1 MGPPFYALFPHGSA
15 REPGLLLVSTSGE
28 IRLWDSIG
36 IGLAGGEQYTTA
48 QLELG
53 SSEVTNLIRADVSQY
68 AFTRVY
74 LLLHKPQTFI
84 VSTSSGLLFRLILAS
99 TAGKQYLTHHAFAR
113 PALAMSFSR
122 LLPSIFS
129 TPSSSL
135 ESGNVNSV
143 ALGPKTL
150 SGGREVWALVDTRL
164 QKWDMKLEGWE
175 DLLLDEDVLNVVR
188 RALRTH
194 LPGVEGDNSRLDL
207 ELVDLAVGSEG
218 DLSVL
223 VSYAASE
230 DENAMAIDM
239 RGVRRL
245 YAIVYVAY
253 VAGTFDVTQ
262 VRQIPYQCVSISSSS
277 PSSLKK
283 RHLRPRRQVPQ
294 CTQEYSSW
302 KKDISPAYSSGM
314 LSLWWL
320 EVLSCLRL
328 HVVRT

>member
-1 MGPPFYALFPHGSA
+1 M
-15 REPGLLLVSTSGE
+15 
-28 IRLWDSIG
+28 
-36 IGLAGGEQYTTA
+36 
-48 QLELG
+48 
-53 SSEVTNLIRADVSQY
+53 
-68 AFTRVY
+68 
-74 LLLHKPQTFI
+74 
-84 VSTSSGLLFRLILAS
+84 STSSGLLFRLILAS

-113 PALAMSFSR
+113 PALAISFSR

-129 TPSSSL
+129 TSSSSL

-207 ELVDLAVGSEG
+207 ELVDLAVGNEG

-230 DENAMAIDM
+230 DENAMAIDT

-253 VAGTFDVTQ
+253 IAGTFDVTQ

-283 RHLRPRRQVPQ
+283 KNVLDLLIRCPDAPKSTAHRKRTSRQYTVWGCCGSGGSRFCHPFARCSDLIVFRFALQRAHGTPIVQRLHPRRRSLPFRLDHP
-294 CTQEYSSW
+294 CPHRRDNDESF
-302 KKDISPAYSSGM
+302 SG
-314 LSLWWL
+314 
-320 EVLSCLRL
+320 
-328 HVVRT
+328 HGQIADF